1 MRTYIRYYIYRTFY
15 VFIKCIYTSLGRH
28 TKNQFFAYHSV
39 VLDAIFPQRRPP
51 GPEVLDAHA
60 KGAVAWAQLESTGFS
75 TTGASLLYETHYC
88 WAFETQKNVWKIS
101 SLSFTMIDDP
111 RLHSSSISSVVWN
124 GCLTFSASW
133 SLSKCCRKQS
143 YWQNQSA
150 RHARARSSKTSRLS
164 LEITVPCLEM
174 VRRRSFLFGMAC
186 FLGSSKR

>member
-1 MRTYIRYYIYRTFY
+1 MRSSPNAPLSRGPWCTCQRSGCLGTAGVHG
-15 VFIKCIYTSLGRH
+15 VF
-28 TKNQFFAYHSV
+28 Q
-39 VLDAIFPQRRPP
+39 QP
-51 GPEVLDAHA
+51 GP
-60 KGAVAWAQLESTGFS
+60 K
-75 TTGASLLYETHYC
+75 LYETHYLSI
-88 WAFETQKNVWKIS
+88 WDSKNVWKIS
-101 SLSFTMIDDP
+101 SLSFTMIDHP
-111 RLHSSSISSVVWN
+111 RLHSSSICSVVWN

>member
-15 VFIKCIYTSLGRH
+15 VFIKCRYTSLGRH
-28 TKNQFFAYHSV
+28 TIYQILCISFGRPWCDLPFAPRAPRSLMHMPKERLLGHSWS
-39 VLDAIFPQRRPP
+39 PR
-51 GPEVLDAHA
+51 
-60 KGAVAWAQLESTGFS
+60 GFS
-75 TTGASLLYETHYC
+75 TTGAKVVRDSLLEHLRL
-88 WAFETQKNVWKIS
+88 KKRLVIS